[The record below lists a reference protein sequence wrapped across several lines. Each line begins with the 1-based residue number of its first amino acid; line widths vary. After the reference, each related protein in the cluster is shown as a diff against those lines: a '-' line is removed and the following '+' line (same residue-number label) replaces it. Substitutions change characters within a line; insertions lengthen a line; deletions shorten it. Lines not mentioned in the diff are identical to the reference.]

1 MAAELTL
8 ILISTVLV
16 NNFVLS
22 KMLGLCPFIGV
33 TKNVENSMGMGMA
46 VIFVIFLASISG
58 WVVNTFVLVPFNITF
73 LRTVVFILLIAS
85 LVQLV
90 ETVMRKSFPALYKAL
105 GIYLPLI
112 TTNCVVLGAVI
123 LIMNKEYGFFQMIT
137 YGIGVPVGFYVALF
151 IISHIREQLAMA
163 KIAKPFQGAPITLI
177 TTGLLALAF
186 MGFSG
191 LVRE

>member
-46 VIFVIFLASISG
+46 VVFVIFLASVSG

-112 TTNCVVLGAVI
+112 TTNCIVLGAVI
-123 LIMNKEYGFFQMIT
+123 LVANKEYGFFQMIT

>member
-1 MAAELTL
+1 MAAELAL
-8 ILISTVLV
+8 MLISTVIV
-16 NNFVLS
+16 NNFVLT

-33 TKNVENSMGMGMA
+33 TKNVENAMGMGMA
-46 VIFVIFLASISG
+46 TIFVIFLASVSG
-58 WVVNTFVLVPFNITF
+58 WVANTFILVPFNITF
-73 LRTVVFILLIAS
+73 LRTVVFILQIAA

-151 IISHIREQLAMA
+151 IISHIREHLAMA
-163 KIAKPFQGAPITLI
+163 KIAKPLQGAPITLI

>member
-73 LRTVVFILLIAS
+73 LRTVVFILLIAA

-112 TTNCVVLGAVI
+112 TTNCVVLGSVI
-123 LIMNKEYGFFQMIT
+123 LIMKKEYGFFQMIT

-163 KIAKPFQGAPITLI
+163 KIAKPLQGAPITLI

>member
-1 MAAELTL
+1 MAAELVL
-8 ILISTVLV
+8 ILLSTVLV

-46 VIFVIFLASISG
+46 VIFVIFLASVSG
-58 WVVNTFVLVPFNITF
+58 WLVNTFVLVPFNITF
-73 LRTVVFILLIAS
+73 LRTIVFILLIAA

-112 TTNCVVLGAVI
+112 TTNCVVLGSVI

-163 KIAKPFQGAPITLI
+163 KIAKPLQGAPITLI

>member
-46 VIFVIFLASISG
+46 VIFVIFLASISRLG
-58 WVVNTFVLVPFNITF
+58 REHVRPGPLQHHL
-73 LRTVVFILLIAS
+73 LRTVVFILLIAA

-112 TTNCVVLGAVI
+112 TTNCVVLGSVI
-123 LIMNKEYGFFQMIT
+123 LIMKKEYGFFQMIT

-163 KIAKPFQGAPITLI
+163 KIAKPLQGAPITLI

>member
-1 MAAELTL
+1 MATEL
-8 ILISTVLV
+8 ILILLSTVLV

-46 VIFVIFLASISG
+46 VIFVIFLSSVSG
-58 WVVNTFVLVPFNITF
+58 WFVNTFVLVPFNITF
-73 LRTVVFILLIAS
+73 LRTIVFILLIAA

-137 YGIGVPVGFYVALF
+137 YGIGVPVGFYAALF
-151 IISHIREQLAMA
+151 IISHIREHLATA
-163 KIAKPFQGAPITLI
+163 RIPKPFQGAAITLI

>member
-1 MAAELTL
+1 MAAELAL
-8 ILISTVLV
+8 IVLSTVLV

-22 KMLGLCPFIGV
+22 KMLGLCPFVGV

-46 VIFVIFLASISG
+46 VIFVIFLASVSG
-58 WVVNTFVLVPFNITF
+58 WFVNKFVLVPFNITF
-73 LRTVVFILLIAS
+73 LRTVVFILLIAA

-123 LIMNKEYGFFQMIT
+123 LIMNREYGFFQTIT
-137 YGIGVPVGFYVALF
+137 YGIGVPVGFYLALF

-163 KIAKPFQGAPITLI
+163 RIPKPFQGAAITLI

>member
-112 TTNCVVLGAVI
+112 TTNCIVLGAVI
-123 LIMNKEYGFFQMIT
+123 LVANKEYGFFQMIT

>member
-73 LRTVVFILLIAS
+73 LRTVVFILLIAA

-112 TTNCVVLGAVI
+112 TTNCVVLGSVI

-163 KIAKPFQGAPITLI
+163 KIAKPLQGAPITLI

>member
-73 LRTVVFILLIAS
+73 LRTVVFILLIAA
-85 LVQLV
+85 LVQFV